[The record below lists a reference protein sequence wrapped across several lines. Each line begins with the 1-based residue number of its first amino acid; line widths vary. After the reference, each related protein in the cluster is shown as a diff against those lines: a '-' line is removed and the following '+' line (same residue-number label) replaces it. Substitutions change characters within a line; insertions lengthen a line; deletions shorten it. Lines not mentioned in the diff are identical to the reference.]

1 MPELIRPSYSP
12 RKDQLFA
19 QLLAQGQTMPQRQP
33 MPQGMEPQPG
43 QTSQLAQ
50 LMAAQPQPFRPR
62 FTPDQPHLP
71 PELVRPGDSEAKR
84 QTARMTTAEVQRRA
98 RGI

>member
-19 QLLAQGQTMPQRQP
+19 QLLAQRQP

-71 PELVRPGDSEAKR
+71 PELVSPGDSEAKR